1 LIDWWQWRN
10 EPVLI
15 DGIVLAGWVYALLAG
30 PFRRRLAPGEPFP
43 RVRACRFYAA
53 LGLLYLAVASPWD
66 RVGENLLFSVHML
79 QLLAIMYPA
88 AALFLAGLPAW
99 MIDPALG
106 CRAWRR
112 PLGWILSPVAC
123 GALFTLVVTAWH
135 VPRLFE
141 SALESEGM
149 HAAEH
154 ASIFAVSLLFWW
166 PLLSPSRVFP
176 PIGFGGRLI
185 YLFCLEVSLT
195 ALFTY
200 ILMAD
205 HVMYPTYEYAPRILP
220 GLAAVDDQVLGGILL
235 SAVSSLVMVA
245 ALGVNFF
252 RWARTNH
259 SP

>member
-1 LIDWWQWRN
+1 MNRSWLTGSSWW
-10 EPVLI
+10 
-15 DGIVLAGWVYALLAG
+15 AG
-30 PFRRRLAPGEPFP
+30 PTRSWPVPCRRRRLAPGEPFP
-43 RVRACRFYAA
+43 LASACRCYAA
-53 LGLLYLAVASPWD
+53 LALLYLAVASPWD

-88 AALFLAGLPAW
+88 AALFLSGLPAW
-99 MIDPALG
+99 MIDSALG
-106 CRAWRR
+106 WRPGR
-112 PLGWILSPVAC
+112 KPLGWILSPVVC
-123 GALFTLVVTAWH
+123 GALFTLTVTAWH

-154 ASIFAVSLLFWW
+154 ASIFAVSVLFWW

-176 PIGFGGRLI
+176 PIGFGGRMI
-185 YLFCLEVSLT
+185 YLSCLEVSLT
-195 ALFTY
+195 GLFTY

-205 HVMYPTYEYAPRILP
+205 HAMYPTYEYAPRLLP
-220 GLAAVDDQVLGGILL
+220 WLAAVDDQVLGGVLL
-235 SAVSSLVMVA
+235 SAVSSLVMVGVLA
-245 ALGVNFF
+245 VNFF